1 MSGMF
6 APLSRRSF
14 LNATLGSAACAGL
27 GGLTSRSATAA
38 DRPAGISSTRL
49 DDKLTLLAGGGG
61 NVVSLAYAE
70 GLLLVDGGSQ
80 ERSAELLRTLA
91 AEFPGRPIRT
101 LLNTHWHWDHT
112 GSNDAL
118 AANGAMIVAHQNTK
132 LWLGTRVISQWEGR
146 TYPPRRASAL
156 PRRTFFYDSER
167 LDVGGDA
174 VEYGHLVQAHTDGDI
189 YVHFPGHNVLAGGD
203 VVAGGR
209 YPVID
214 YSTGGWI
221 GGMIAGLRTLIAK
234 CDHETRVVPG
244 EGPLRSRA
252 DLEAQ
257 LEMCRAVAT
266 RIAASYFRGETWKE
280 FAASKPTRDFDATW
294 GTPDLFLRTAH
305 ASAWW
310 HINEMRR
317 GSF

>member
-14 LNATLGSAACAGL
+14 LYAALGSAACAGI
-27 GGLTSRSATAA
+27 GGLTLRSATAA
-38 DRPAGISSTRL
+38 DRPGGISSTRL
-49 DDKLTLLAGGGG
+49 DDRLTVLAGGGG
-61 NVVSLAYAE
+61 NVVALAYPE

-91 AEFPGRPIRT
+91 AEFPGRQIRT

-112 GSNDAL
+112 GSNEAL
-118 AANGAMIVAHQNTK
+118 AANGATIVAHENTK

-189 YVHFPGHNVLAGGD
+189 TVTFAEADIVHAGG
-203 VVAGGR
+203 
-209 YPVID
+209 PD
-214 YSTGGWI
+214 YGISH
-221 GGMIAGLRTLIAK
+221 LIQHLQVFRA
-234 CDHETRVVPG
+234 
-244 EGPLRSRA
+244 SR
-252 DLEAQ
+252 
-257 LEMCRAVAT
+257 
-266 RIAASYFRGETWKE
+266 
-280 FAASKPTRDFDATW
+280 
-294 GTPDLFLRTAH
+294 
-305 ASAWW
+305 
-310 HINEMRR
+310 
-317 GSF
+317 